1 MINISSGWAIEVA
14 LRRWPQQPGSVM
26 PVAMF
31 CQEKKI
37 CDSAGRDCIERN
49 ARLTFNC
56 NVTCGGI
63 YADAQWSEVVK
74 EELVEQELEMDEE
87 VGEEVAKMVK
97 DLKRGMELMKG
108 RRGDELEK
116 NKYMKLVS
124 EYEKFKKNNVQHFK
138 FSSAS
143 NRTAF
148 GQF

>member
-1 MINISSGWAIEVA
+1 M
-14 LRRWPQQPGSVM
+14 
-26 PVAMF
+26 
-31 CQEKKI
+31 
-37 CDSAGRDCIERN
+37 
-49 ARLTFNC
+49 
-56 NVTCGGI
+56 TCGGI